1 MPDRIDGDICASAGD
16 NSMLL
21 LLDDLA
27 EVYMYD
33 YVQFLL
39 CKYADEGHDFEQ
51 IWLQNRRKMQIF
63 HNTKSSRKIQNI
75 DRFIVYLENYSC

>member
-1 MPDRIDGDICASAGD
+1 MPDRIDGDIYASAGD

-27 EVYMYD
+27 EVYMYE

-39 CKYADEGHDFEQ
+39 CKYADEGYDFDQ
-51 IWLQNRRKMQIF
+51 IWLQNRRKMMVSHKLLFQIL
-63 HNTKSSRKIQNI
+63 KQ
-75 DRFIVYLENYSC
+75 FI

>member
-1 MPDRIDGDICASAGD
+1 
-16 NSMLL
+16 MLL

-27 EVYMYD
+27 EVYMYE

-51 IWLQNRRKMQIF
+51 IWLQNRRKILAGLLG
-63 HNTKSSRKIQNI
+63 KDEVASSNLAISSTCSQGRCFNGSGGFSFAQYIG
-75 DRFIVYLENYSC
+75 